1 MITTASHA
9 EIMCISERRDCD
21 IANERVKE
29 CVLKHSSRLGRLVSD
44 VSDSCTEVDVVVPPK
59 FKEIQQRWTQFIT
72 ATGKESGGD
81 LATAIRTVTK
91 PLVDSLRAAE
101 EEHEKFEADDGSSS
115 ASDYSDSD
123 TESTTSRESDD
134 ESDSRDDEEEEE
146 YDSDARTPPKRPR
159 DNRRK

>member
-29 CVLKHSSRLGRLVSD
+29 CVLRHSSRLGRLVSD
-44 VSDSCTEVDVVVPPK
+44 VSDSCTELDIVVPPK
-59 FKEIQQRWTQFIT
+59 FEEIQQRWTQFIT
-72 ATGKESGGD
+72 ASGKESGGD

-91 PLVDSLRAAE
+91 PLVDSLTAAE

-134 ESDSRDDEEEEE
+134 ESDSRDDGEEE
-146 YDSDARTPPKRPR
+146 YDSDPRTPPKRPR
-159 DNRRK
+159 DNCRK